1 MIGSC
6 WEQCCESFVNVWS
19 VQWWNFHQKLSI
31 ALDIFHVVQWALDIV
46 HNLPNLTVQNT
57 SKLLKIFWWI
67 FSYVNSSLELRTRT
81 FCILFVAGL
90 RKEMIMFSSKRNY
103 MNAIGDSP
111 GPALWKMHHATL
123 PINFRVSFRAV
134 AIQVA
139 WFILQLN
146 WSHAFLHEVGH
157 LIKICNWEGHRI
169 FSLFF
174 VYESMTGGW
183 LCTFVQ
189 DTTYRPWVTALAVH
203 FDRLSSLHFQ

>member
-6 WEQCCESFVNVWS
+6 WEQCCESFVNVWW
-19 VQWWNFHQKLSI
+19 VQWWNFQQKLSI
-31 ALDIFHVVQWALDIV
+31 ALDIFHVVQWALDIG

-81 FCILFVAGL
+81 FCILLVAGL

-111 GPALWKMHHATL
+111 GSALWKMHHATL
-123 PINFRVSFRAV
+123 PINFRLSFRAV

-157 LIKICNWEGHRI
+157 LIKICNWEGQGGMSRRI
-169 FSLFF
+169 FIHCWSPQGDDYVL
-174 VYESMTGGW
+174 
-183 LCTFVQ
+183 
-189 DTTYRPWVTALAVH
+189 P
-203 FDRLSSLHFQ
+203 